1 MSQQEQGGFH
11 TSCQLFFFFLLY
23 FYDQLS
29 PRLPQNVMTAA
40 FSAFVFVCILLQ
52 FYTKGYP
59 DSCSPSGDNCVWRWK
74 GRARELEKK
83 PEQTWLGLGSFPSL
97 RTTLPV
103 RAQEPEA
110 AVSHS
115 EGFHSC
121 TGPELCVIQKLSKT
135 MAIPLT
141 KISFSVSV
149 LLSITVV
156 CRNTAAGNP
165 REAKKKRLG
174 HVKLG

>member
-1 MSQQEQGGFH
+1 MRVGG
-11 TSCQLFFFFLLY
+11 
-23 FYDQLS
+23 
-29 PRLPQNVMTAA
+29 
-40 FSAFVFVCILLQ
+40 
-52 FYTKGYP
+52 KGGAGER
-59 DSCSPSGDNCVWRWK
+59 SPSRLDLAGE
-74 GRARELEKK
+74 AFL
-83 PEQTWLGLGSFPSL
+83 PSIQPSL
-97 RTTLPV
+97 SKHRSQGEL
-103 RAQEPEA
+103 RPEA

-135 MAIPLT
+135 MAIPLR

-165 REAKKKRLG
+165 GEEKKRERRRGTQVQVLVEVACG
-174 HVKLG
+174 VPAF